1 VWGLD
6 LVGPLQKAPGGYTHL
21 PVAIDK
27 SSKWIKVRPLNSIR
41 SEQAVAFFTNIIHRF
56 GVLNSI
62 ITDNGTQFT
71 GRKFLDFC
79 EGHHIRVDWAAV
91 AHPMTNGQVERANI
105 MILQGLKPRI
115 YNDLNKFGRRWM
127 KELPSVVW
135 SLRTTP
141 SRATGFTPFFL
152 VYGAKAILPTDLE
165 YGSPR
170 TRAYDD
176 QSNRTNREDSLD
188 QLEEARDMALLH
200 SARYQQSLRRYH
212 ARGVQSR
219 DLQVGDLVLRLRQD
233 ARGRHKLTPP
243 WKGPFIIDFEARN
256 IQAGQQSRRGLQQR
270 LEHLT
275 ATSLLPL
282 TCFQV
287 VHTPHLHTPIKSN
300 HQGRVS
306 LASAKPDP
314 PLGARRGEP
323 PLRQNFP
330 RKRSFCRNV
339 FRAFRLLRKWDPE
352 NDGVHVSS
360 QG

>member
-1 VWGLD
+1 
-6 LVGPLQKAPGGYTHL
+6 
-21 PVAIDK
+21 
-27 SSKWIKVRPLNSIR
+27 
-41 SEQAVAFFTNIIHRF
+41 VAFFTNIIHRF

-79 EGHHIRVDWAAV
+79 EDHHIRVDWAAV
-91 AHPMTNGQVERANI
+91 AHPMTNGQVERANG

-127 KELPSVVW
+127 KELPLGDW

-152 VYGAKAILPTDLE
+152 VYGVEAILPTDLE

-170 TRAYDD
+170 RRAYDD

-212 ARGVQSR
+212 ARGVRSR

-243 WKGPFIIDFEARN
+243 WEGPFIIAKILKPGTYKLAN
-256 IQAGQQSRRGLQQR
+256 KSRRGLQQR
-270 LEHLT
+270 LEHPT

-282 TCFQV
+282 RCFQV
-287 VHTPHLHTPIKSN
+287 VHTPRLQTQIKSN

-314 PLGARRGEP
+314 PSGARRGEP

-330 RKRSFCRNV
+330 RKKSFCQNI
-339 FRAFRLLRKWDPE
+339 FRAFRLFR
-352 NDGVHVSS
+352 
-360 QG
+360 